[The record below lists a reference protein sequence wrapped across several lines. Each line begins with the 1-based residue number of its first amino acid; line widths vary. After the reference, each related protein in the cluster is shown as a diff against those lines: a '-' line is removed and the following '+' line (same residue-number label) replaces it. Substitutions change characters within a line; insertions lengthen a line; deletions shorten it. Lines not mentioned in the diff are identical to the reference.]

1 MPKRKINLYILM
13 DFCSC
18 KYILGNLI
26 NYGNIYMYTLDEI

>member
-1 MPKRKINLYILM
+1 MFKRKINFYILM

-26 NYGNIYMYTLDEI
+26 DYGNIYMYILYEI